1 LLVASVWSGTMHR
14 NSKDKNDFLSF
25 ENRQTW
31 NLICTKKAM
40 MDDRILHLCT
50 CENKHAKERMG
61 SDVQMR
67 CDHIRYCSMNQ
78 KCLFTPQQ

>member
-1 LLVASVWSGTMHR
+1 MHR
-14 NSKDKNDFLSF
+14 NFKDKNDFLSF

-67 CDHIRYCSMNQ
+67 FNEPKVLIHPSAISSEQCIAIQFIS
-78 KCLFTPQQ
+78 